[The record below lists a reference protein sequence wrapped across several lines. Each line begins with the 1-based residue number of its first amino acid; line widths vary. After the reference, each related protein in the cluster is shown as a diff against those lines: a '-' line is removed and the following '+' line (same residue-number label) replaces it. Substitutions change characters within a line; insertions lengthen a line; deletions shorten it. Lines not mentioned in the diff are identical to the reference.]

1 VHVEPDDRYNPNVGM
16 EDKVISEEDLLNIRL
31 QRRPCV
37 MGLVFHKH
45 LYQEERLLYPVRRTQ
60 GSTRG
65 DGKFVRISWDEAL
78 DTIANKME
86 EVRKK
91 YGPYSIITPYMP
103 NDSLVRLFE
112 FWGAGVDSWGWC
124 SFDPARLMCHVMA
137 GALGWNYHEY
147 ASGSAA
153 DMLANAKLIVL
164 WGFDPTVQHHGPA
177 HQFAWFIKMARERG
191 TPVIIIDPRYTL
203 GAEVLAD
210 QWIPIK
216 PGTDCAMFLAIAYL
230 VFTEN
235 WLDKEFIEKY
245 VEPKG
250 LEKWRDYLLGIEDG
264 IPKTP
269 HWAEKI
275 CAVPAETITEL
286 TRLIVERKPAWLWCH
301 YSVSRKSQ
309 GEEVVKAFA
318 ALQAML
324 GLWGTPGAG
333 PVFNPGPQRGY
344 SIMAPWGKKGSYH
357 VPKLYRSH
365 YWAQAVLLLDK
376 IKSGELSEADYRRMV
391 GWRANPSLV
400 SQFEPRMLF
409 WGGGSKPHASNFLIT
424 ATDTPND
431 QIKALNRM
439 EFVVYMHS
447 RITPSAK
454 YADIVLPAMDWMW
467 EAKTLTRTRYG
478 GFECINYCPG
488 VVSPPG
494 EVKHWIWVYV
504 KLAERLGINPRDY
517 FQYYTNDENWE
528 KDYEGYIRDSYNQVE
543 QYYRD
548 RGKEVPTFEK
558 FSEGEFINCDELEG
572 IPHTGWD
579 AQIKQGKPFSTN
591 SGKIEIYS
599 DYLANEANRGKGEHL
614 DAHGRIIEN
623 LPGDW
628 SDLAPIPSYK
638 PTARGMGDPLTR
650 KFPLMLLTPH
660 SRYRVHY
667 LFWNHPWLRED
678 VYRHRVWINTYDA
691 KVRGIKEGDLVRVY
705 NDRGEVLIKAYVTSR
720 IMPGVTIVRQG
731 AWYEPDEKG
740 RDIGGSPSTLLGG
753 DLVSCTTAPKATNLV
768 QIERLEAR

>member
-1 VHVEPDDRYNPNVGM
+1 
-16 EDKVISEEDLLNIRL
+16 
-31 QRRPCV
+31 
-37 MGLVFHKH
+37 
-45 LYQEERLLYPVRRTQ
+45 
-60 GSTRG
+60 
-65 DGKFVRISWDEAL
+65 
-78 DTIANKME
+78 
-86 EVRKK
+86 
-91 YGPYSIITPYMP
+91 
-103 NDSLVRLFE
+103 
-112 FWGAGVDSWGWC
+112 
-124 SFDPARLMCHVMA
+124 
-137 GALGWNYHEY
+137 
-147 ASGSAA
+147 
-153 DMLANAKLIVL
+153 
-164 WGFDPTVQHHGPA
+164 
-177 HQFAWFIKMARERG
+177 MARERG

-235 WLDKEFIEKY
+235 WLDNGFIEKY

-269 HWAEKI
+269 YWAEKI
-275 CAVPAETITEL
+275 CAVPAETITGL
-286 TRLIVERKPAWLWCH
+286 ARLIVERKPAWLWCH

-318 ALQAML
+318 ALQAVL
-324 GLWGTPGAG
+324 GLWGIPGAG

-528 KDYEGYIRDSYNQVE
+528 KDYEGYIRNSYNQVE

-614 DAHGRIIEN
+614 DVHGRIIEN

-638 PTARGMGDPLTR
+638 PTARGMCDPLTR

-691 KVRGIKEGDLVRVY
+691 SVRGIKEGDLVRVY
-705 NDRGEVLIKAYVTSR
+705 NDRGEVLMKAYVTSR

-753 DLVSCTTAPKATNLV
+753 DLVSCTTAPKATNVV